1 MALMDIADI
10 RPLASAL
17 FRLLK
22 PGGRFVF
29 TVPHPCFNT
38 ASVKRAAEEEDR
50 DGDLRTVHYVKVSE
64 YLTPSAGP
72 VIGIPGQPVP
82 HLYFD
87 RPISLLLKTFF
98 DVGFVIGRVG
108 GARSSRRASAMA
120 SGPALLVELPRDS
133 FGAGRPDD
141 TD

>member
-98 DVGFVIGRVG
+98 DVGFVMDALEEPAQPPGINGKRPRSLGRT
-108 GARSSRRASAMA
+108 S
-120 SGPALLVELPRDS
+120 PR
-133 FGAGRPDD
+133 FLRCWPPG
-141 TD
+141 

>member
-98 DVGFVIGRVG
+98 DVGFVLDALEEPAPPPMARGRSLG
-108 GARSSRRASAMA
+108 RTS
-120 SGPALLVELPRDS
+120 PR
-133 FGAGRPDD
+133 FLRCWPPG
-141 TD
+141 